1 MNIAE
6 RLRRCA
12 IHNEFADRLRLCA
25 LRARKMRNVFL
36 ALCAPVMTLPA
47 APGFARSTH
56 NNCGAFQS
64 LRAPMMKLPA
74 VSGSVHS
81 TARPN
86 KIEFSKQR
94 AVLRPG
100 LTAAP

>member
-12 IHNEFADRLRLCA
+12 IHNELADSLRLCA
-25 LRARKMRNVFL
+25 LRARNMRNVFL
-36 ALCAPVMTLPA
+36 ALCAPMMKLPA
-47 APGFARSTH
+47 VSGFVRSTH
-56 NNCGAFQS
+56 NKCGAFQS
-64 LRAPMMKLPA
+64 LRAPIMKLPT